1 MLIDVGRW
9 VPMDTIRH
17 LLDLAS
23 EEVVEM
29 DMYSFTLYSF
39 VYCTR

>member
-23 EEVVEM
+23 EVVEM